1 MNKLLIPI
9 ILLFALIGAVGNVFA
24 QAVTDEQLGLQYF
37 NAREFEKSAAL
48 FERLFDEKPT
58 IYNYTYL
65 LQSLLEI
72 NDLDKAEK
80 IVKRQAKKNPDDSRY
95 IVDQGYVLI
104 RSNQSNKASKLFDD
118 AIKDLPADQRKIA
131 ELANAFQTRRENDYA
146 IRTYMKGRQLL
157 SPTYTF
163 GFELANLYE
172 VQGSFDK
179 MTGEYIELLE
189 TRPEMQMQV
198 QDRLQNSLN
207 NDPEG
212 LKSDALRTALL
223 KKVQKSPDDI
233 PLSEM
238 MLWLSVQLKDFDA
251 ALIQAKALDRRLNEN
266 GSRVFALGLLC
277 VSNNN
282 YSTAADAFT
291 YVIEKSKDVPLVLQS
306 RVELLKSEYEL
317 VTRQYPVIRT
327 DLVQLEG
334 KYVNTLDE
342 AGRNPLIYPL
352 IRNLAHLRAFHLDN
366 TTSAIELLEELIGLT
381 ANDPAMQAECKLEL
395 ADIYL
400 FTGDPWEATLLY
412 SQVDKAFK
420 NEPIGHEAR
429 FRNARLSFYIGEFDW
444 ARAQLDVLKA
454 ATSKLI
460 ANDAMSLSLLITDNI
475 EEDSSTVE
483 LGTYTRADL
492 LLYRNKPDAA
502 LAVLDSLMTAFPAH
516 SIVDDALMK
525 KAEIKI
531 TQGKFSE
538 AIQILEKIN
547 TDYEFG
553 ILGDDALFRLAL
565 IYDQPESGLSEV
577 SAYTSAEL
585 FFMGI
590 RDPLSQDKAK
600 AMASYQE
607 LLVKYPGSL
616 FTVDARKRFRV
627 LRGDQVN

>member
-1 MNKLLIPI
+1 MKKLLY
-9 ILLFALIGAVGNVFA
+9 LLLLLPALTVPAGSAFA

-48 FERLFDEKPT
+48 FERLFEEKPT

-72 NDLDKAEK
+72 NDLEKAEK

-104 RSNQSNKASKLFDD
+104 RSNQSSKASKLFDE
-118 AIKDLPADQRKIA
+118 AIKDLPADQRRIA
-131 ELANAFQTRRENDYA
+131 ELANAFQVRRENDYA
-146 IRTYMKGRQLL
+146 IRTYMRGRQLL

-189 TRPEMQMQV
+189 TRPDMQMQV

-212 LKSDALRTALL
+212 LKSEALRTALL
-223 KKVQKSPDDI
+223 KKVQKSPDDV

-251 ALIQAKALDRRLNEN
+251 ALIQARALDRRLNEN

-277 VSNNN
+277 VSNGN
-282 YSTAADAFT
+282 YSTAAAAFT

-306 RVELLKSEYEL
+306 RVELLKSEYEI
-317 VTRQYPVIRT
+317 VTRKYPVILT

-334 KYVNTLDE
+334 KYVKTLDE

-352 IRNLAHLRAFHLDN
+352 IRNLAHLRAFYLDN
-366 TTSAIELLEELIGLT
+366 TASAIELLEELIGLT
-381 ANDPAMQAECKLEL
+381 ANEPVIRAECKLEL

-492 LLYRNKPDAA
+492 LLYRNNPDAA
-502 LAVLDSLMTAFPAH
+502 LDVLDSLMTAYPLH
-516 SIVDDALMK
+516 SIIDDALMK
-525 KAEIKI
+525 KAEILMK
-531 TQGKFSE
+531 QGNFSGAE
-538 AIQILEKIN
+538 TLYQKVIS
-547 TDYEFG
+547 DFGDG
-553 ILGDDALFRLAL
+553 ILGDDALFNLAQM
-565 IYDQPESGLSEV
+565 YDRQLN
-577 SAYTSAEL
+577 
-585 FFMGI
+585 
-590 RDPLSQDKAK
+590 DPVK
-600 AMASYQE
+600 AMAAYQE

-616 FTVDARKRFRV
+616 FTVDSRKRFRV

>member
-1 MNKLLIPI
+1 MKKLLY
-9 ILLFALIGAVGNVFA
+9 LLLLLPALTVPAGSAFA

-37 NAREFEKSAAL
+37 NAREFDKSAAL
-48 FERLFDEKPT
+48 FERLFEEKPT

-72 NDLDKAEK
+72 NDLEKAEK

-104 RSNQSNKASKLFDD
+104 RSNQSSKASKLFDE
-118 AIKDLPADQRKIA
+118 AIKDLPADQRRIA
-131 ELANAFQTRRENDYA
+131 ELANAFQVRRENDYA
-146 IRTYMKGRQLL
+146 IRTYMRGRQLL

-189 TRPEMQMQV
+189 TRPDMQMQV

-212 LKSDALRTALL
+212 LKSEALRTALL
-223 KKVQKSPDDI
+223 KKVQKSPDDV

-251 ALIQAKALDRRLNEN
+251 ALIQARALDRRLNEN

-277 VSNNN
+277 VSNGN
-282 YSTAADAFT
+282 YSTAAAAFT

-306 RVELLKSEYEL
+306 RVELLKSEYEI
-317 VTRQYPVIRT
+317 VTRKYPVIPT

-334 KYVNTLDE
+334 KYVKTLDE

-352 IRNLAHLRAFHLDN
+352 IRNLAHLRAFYLDN
-366 TTSAIELLEELIGLT
+366 TASAIELLEELIGLT
-381 ANDPAMQAECKLEL
+381 ANEPVIRAECKLEL

-492 LLYRNKPDAA
+492 LLYRNNPDAA
-502 LAVLDSLMTAFPAH
+502 LAVLDSLMTAYPLH
-516 SIVDDALMK
+516 SIIDDALMK
-525 KAEIKI
+525 KAEILMK
-531 TQGKFSE
+531 QGNFSGAE
-538 AIQILEKIN
+538 TLYQKVIS
-547 TDYEFG
+547 DFGDG
-553 ILGDDALFRLAL
+553 ILGDDALLNLAQM
-565 IYDQPESGLSEV
+565 YDRQLN
-577 SAYTSAEL
+577 
-585 FFMGI
+585 
-590 RDPLSQDKAK
+590 DPVK
-600 AMASYQE
+600 AMAAYQE

>member
-1 MNKLLIPI
+1 MNKLLYPL
-9 ILLFALIGAVGNVFA
+9 ILILAMTAPVGSVFA

-37 NAREFEKSAAL
+37 NAREFDKSAAL

-104 RSNQSNKASKLFDD
+104 RSNQSNKASKLFDE
-118 AIKDLPADQRKIA
+118 AIKDLPADQRRIA
-131 ELANAFQTRRENDYA
+131 ELANAFQARRENDYA
-146 IRTYMKGRQLL
+146 IRTYMRGRQLL

-172 VQGSFDK
+172 AQGSFDK

-189 TRPEMQMQV
+189 TRPDMQMQV
-198 QDRLQNSLN
+198 QDRLQNSFN

-212 LKSDALRTALL
+212 LKSEALRTALL
-223 KKVQKSPDDI
+223 KKVQKSPDDV

-266 GSRVFALGLLC
+266 GSRVFALGQLC
-277 VSNNN
+277 VSNGN
-282 YSTAADAFT
+282 YVTAAEAFT

-317 VTRQYPVIRT
+317 VTRKYPIVLT

-334 KYVNTLDE
+334 KYVKTLDE

-352 IRNLAHLRAFHLDN
+352 IRNLAHLRAFYLDN
-366 TTSAIELLEELIGLT
+366 TASAIELLEELIGLT
-381 ANDPAMQAECKLEL
+381 ANEPVMRAECKLEL

-502 LAVLDSLMTAFPAH
+502 LAVLDSLMTAFPLH
-516 SIVDDALMK
+516 SIIDDALMK
-525 KAEIKI
+525 KAEILMK
-531 TQGKFSE
+531 QGNFSGAE
-538 AIQILEKIN
+538 TLYQKVIS
-547 TDYEFG
+547 DFGDG
-553 ILGDDALFRLAL
+553 ILGDDALFNLAQM
-565 IYDQPESGLSEV
+565 YDRQLN
-577 SAYTSAEL
+577 
-585 FFMGI
+585 
-590 RDPLSQDKAK
+590 DPVK
-600 AMASYQE
+600 AMAAYQE